1 MAAPAIVVE
10 RFRVEHGEGF
20 TMPIVSL
27 TDRRAAGN
35 RLVRFVFQRHLETV
49 LYGRSEGS
57 SGPIWKVMNAAG
69 IGATTMAVNKASVNA
84 GMITDSEYKEL
95 MDAFKSSLPV
105 DMVDPSSLGR
115 IRNCT
120 ILPLA
125 AAATVV
131 RTFGRS
137 PASMAW
143 LRALSQP
150 VPQAWELREE
160 QEAND
165 AAGQV
170 DLLLNEQ
177 LDEQNFEAEEMS
189 FAEELLTMPAFSAD
203 QEDDARLKTYILQ
216 RVPPG
221 LKKELDNYLLYRTQT
236 FASRRQGGAVQSVSA
251 EADNTAVLRFFGW
264 MVATNR
270 PVLGESITFMIRDD
284 LGDVAQ
290 EYAEWLQNTQRCKF
304 STIANYLNGL
314 VSITSYCYANLE
326 PSDALLAIEPNPLS
340 QLINLRGQAEKASKT
355 QQMYEKRVG
364 GWLEWPDVQ
373 KARVAAMKKL
383 TDMGDGG
390 AVAAKR
396 NLLRDCCALS
406 LLSLIPP
413 DRVGCIRKL
422 RLGHTLKK
430 KNGGGWMMDLSKQ
443 RDGHKTSRF
452 YGPFAASLPA
462 ELTPILDQYEQLFSL
477 ELGGDE
483 AYLFHPPQSGFDRA
497 MESSSW
503 SQWVGRLFQRHAGVT
518 IAPKTLRSIFITWL
532 RSNTDAP
539 EILKSAAHAQKHSE
553 ARQAGDDYDQQA
565 DDRLVK
571 AAYDFNIQFAS
582 TFTAESVVPTGGAG
596 SSSSDNARPAD
607 APLPPPPA
615 AEAVMPQAATPL
627 GAAPPLPNTDSV
639 MLPSIPQAEFNA
651 QLADVG
657 FTKSKA
663 KGNGDCFPLSAMAGF
678 EISATAARQPRAG
691 TTASVREVREG
702 GVGVLVGDA
711 AVDGIDAAIFRAGE
725 KLPEDAAAAR
735 EAMAPWLESGFWN
748 AANGNKFASFML
760 GVALHLER
768 PVAVIERKGKTFLDP
783 ARVYGARDADGALLH
798 SIAKPNAPETVP
810 TFKFVAFA
818 NLVGHLRTNP
828 ISCSVVEFN
837 GSNHFDRGK
846 EQPPG
851 ASHL

>member
-304 STIANYLNGL
+304 STIANYINGL

-373 KARVAAMKKL
+373 KARV
-383 TDMGDGG
+383 
-390 AVAAKR
+390 
-396 NLLRDCCALS
+396 S
-406 LLSLIPP
+406 
-413 DRVGCIRKL
+413 
-422 RLGHTLKK
+422 
-430 KNGGGWMMDLSKQ
+430 
-443 RDGHKTSRF
+443 
-452 YGPFAASLPA
+452 
-462 ELTPILDQYEQLFSL
+462 
-477 ELGGDE
+477 
-483 AYLFHPPQSGFDRA
+483 
-497 MESSSW
+497 
-503 SQWVGRLFQRHAGVT
+503 
-518 IAPKTLRSIFITWL
+518 
-532 RSNTDAP
+532 
-539 EILKSAAHAQKHSE
+539 
-553 ARQAGDDYDQQA
+553 
-565 DDRLVK
+565 
-571 AAYDFNIQFAS
+571 
-582 TFTAESVVPTGGAG
+582 
-596 SSSSDNARPAD
+596 
-607 APLPPPPA
+607 
-615 AEAVMPQAATPL
+615 
-627 GAAPPLPNTDSV
+627 
-639 MLPSIPQAEFNA
+639 
-651 QLADVG
+651 
-657 FTKSKA
+657 
-663 KGNGDCFPLSAMAGF
+663 
-678 EISATAARQPRAG
+678 PR
-691 TTASVREVREG
+691 
-702 GVGVLVGDA
+702 
-711 AVDGIDAAIFRAGE
+711 
-725 KLPEDAAAAR
+725 
-735 EAMAPWLESGFWN
+735 
-748 AANGNKFASFML
+748 
-760 GVALHLER
+760 
-768 PVAVIERKGKTFLDP
+768 
-783 ARVYGARDADGALLH
+783 
-798 SIAKPNAPETVP
+798 
-810 TFKFVAFA
+810 
-818 NLVGHLRTNP
+818 
-828 ISCSVVEFN
+828 
-837 GSNHFDRGK
+837 
-846 EQPPG
+846 
-851 ASHL
+851 

>member
-326 PSDALLAIEPNPLS
+326 PSDALLAI
-340 QLINLRGQAEKASKT
+340 
-355 QQMYEKRVG
+355 
-364 GWLEWPDVQ
+364 
-373 KARVAAMKKL
+373 
-383 TDMGDGG
+383 
-390 AVAAKR
+390 
-396 NLLRDCCALS
+396 
-406 LLSLIPP
+406 
-413 DRVGCIRKL
+413 
-422 RLGHTLKK
+422 
-430 KNGGGWMMDLSKQ
+430 
-443 RDGHKTSRF
+443 
-452 YGPFAASLPA
+452 
-462 ELTPILDQYEQLFSL
+462 
-477 ELGGDE
+477 
-483 AYLFHPPQSGFDRA
+483 
-497 MESSSW
+497 
-503 SQWVGRLFQRHAGVT
+503 
-518 IAPKTLRSIFITWL
+518 
-532 RSNTDAP
+532 
-539 EILKSAAHAQKHSE
+539 
-553 ARQAGDDYDQQA
+553 
-565 DDRLVK
+565 
-571 AAYDFNIQFAS
+571 
-582 TFTAESVVPTGGAG
+582 
-596 SSSSDNARPAD
+596 
-607 APLPPPPA
+607 
-615 AEAVMPQAATPL
+615 
-627 GAAPPLPNTDSV
+627 
-639 MLPSIPQAEFNA
+639 
-651 QLADVG
+651 
-657 FTKSKA
+657 
-663 KGNGDCFPLSAMAGF
+663 
-678 EISATAARQPRAG
+678 
-691 TTASVREVREG
+691 
-702 GVGVLVGDA
+702 
-711 AVDGIDAAIFRAGE
+711 
-725 KLPEDAAAAR
+725 
-735 EAMAPWLESGFWN
+735 
-748 AANGNKFASFML
+748 
-760 GVALHLER
+760 
-768 PVAVIERKGKTFLDP
+768 
-783 ARVYGARDADGALLH
+783 
-798 SIAKPNAPETVP
+798 
-810 TFKFVAFA
+810 
-818 NLVGHLRTNP
+818 
-828 ISCSVVEFN
+828 
-837 GSNHFDRGK
+837 
-846 EQPPG
+846 
-851 ASHL
+851 